1 VGNGGAHL
9 ANRLASAASFVVGR
23 LELRHA
29 LRRRP
34 PGVPPR
40 VEAEVPNATA
50 TACSSLSWVDGWRT
64 VLCLAAERVLFCT
77 FSHLGFI
84 LHARYAWS
92 IGDDAS
98 RYSAPDPGI
107 LPLHGP
113 LHSRL
118 ESVLRTPTGV
128 SGGSSSSMQGLSN
141 LASTATGEEEIGFLP
156 SGSSLAR
163 SVLSWVLAPI
173 DDITLGV

>member
-1 VGNGGAHL
+1 MHFAICMAGPFCRPALHCRSSNRERQKTLSGPPKPVGGKAGTFPSAP
-9 ANRLASAASFVVGR
+9 NRRAQVR
-23 LELRHA
+23 
-29 LRRRP
+29 
-34 PGVPPR
+34 PR
-40 VEAEVPNATA
+40 VEAEVPNAPA

-118 ESVLRTPTGV
+118 ESV
-128 SGGSSSSMQGLSN
+128 S
-141 LASTATGEEEIGFLP
+141 
-156 SGSSLAR
+156 
-163 SVLSWVLAPI
+163 SVLTSRSLRNLTQKSSI
-173 DDITLGV
+173 

>member
-1 VGNGGAHL
+1 MHFAVCMAGPFCRPALHRRSS
-9 ANRLASAASFVVGR
+9 NRERQKNIVWPTKTYWRQSRDIS
-23 LELRHA
+23 LR
-29 LRRRP
+29 P
-34 PGVPPR
+34 KWPR
-40 VEAEVPNATA
+40 VEAEVPNAPA

-118 ESVLRTPTGV
+118 ESVL
-128 SGGSSSSMQGLSN
+128 L
-141 LASTATGEEEIGFLP
+141 LLP
-156 SGSSLAR
+156 AICYLP
-163 SVLSWVLAPI
+163 VPQWLLLYKMTTFIV
-173 DDITLGV
+173 

>member
-1 VGNGGAHL
+1 MYIANTLPNTNSNRREAYRPCISPFAWLGHFAGPLCTAGPLIVRGKKTLSGPPKPVGGKAGTFPSAP
-9 ANRLASAASFVVGR
+9 NRRAQVR
-23 LELRHA
+23 
-29 LRRRP
+29 
-34 PGVPPR
+34 PR
-40 VEAEVPNATA
+40 VEAEVPNAPA

-118 ESVLRTPTGV
+118 ESVL
-128 SGGSSSSMQGLSN
+128 LSY
-141 LASTATGEEEIGFLP
+141 L
-156 SGSSLAR
+156 
-163 SVLSWVLAPI
+163 
-173 DDITLGV
+173 